1 MSPRPRPTCQS
12 PWRLRSA
19 LALLAIAGGRAACA
33 SNPHTEKLLLPLK
46 DGGAAAIAQPC
57 GQARSPIPAGVRAAA
72 GPALDPRRLRVVS
85 WNIHKG
91 EDDGWQADLGRY
103 VSENDLVLLQEAV
116 LSTPMRG
123 VIERAGH
130 DWRMSGAFSVKGEE
144 RGVLVAARASPVD
157 GCVLREPEP
166 LFRVPKSAL
175 VTRFPL
181 VGTSQT
187 LAVSNLHGINFT
199 VVLLGSFR
207 SQLEAVAKEL
217 QGHDGPIV
225 FAGDF
230 NTWTEGRHAILQEVA
245 ERLKLKPV
253 QVSPDGRRRTLGLPL
268 DHLYVRG
275 FSVVEAKA
283 PEVKS
288 SDHNPILVT
297 LAAVP

>member
-1 MSPRPRPTCQS
+1 MQPCSQAPGPL
-12 PWRLRSA
+12 PWRLPFALLLA
-19 LALLAIAGGRAACA
+19 LAVAACSA
-33 SNPHTEKLLLPLK
+33 VPEDDQLLLPLQ
-46 DGGAAAIAQPC
+46 DGGAATLAQPC
-57 GQARSPIPAGVRAAA
+57 GKPRQALAPGAGPRSPG
-72 GPALDPRRLRVVS
+72 ALDARQLRVVS

-91 EDDGWQADLGRY
+91 VDIGWQADLTRY
-103 VSENDLVLLQEAV
+103 ASENDLVLLQEAV
-116 LSTPMRG
+116 LSAPMRG

-130 DWRMSGAFSVKGEE
+130 DWRMSGAFSVKDEP
-144 RGVLVAARASPVD
+144 RGVMVAARVSPID
-157 GCVLREPEP
+157 SCVLREFEP
-166 LFRVPKSAL
+166 LFRLPKSAL

-181 VGTSQT
+181 AGTNKT

-230 NTWTEGRHAILQEVA
+230 NTWTDERHAILESVA
-245 ERLKLKPV
+245 TRLGLTAVNV
-253 QVSPDGRRRTLGLPL
+253 QPDGRRRTLGMPL

-275 FSVVEAKA
+275 FSVVSAKA

-297 LAAVP
+297 LAATP

>member
-1 MSPRPRPTCQS
+1 MHPHNHRPGSSPRRS
-12 PWRLRSA
+12 RLTSLVA
-19 LALLAIAGGRAACA
+19 LVAAAVVAACSA
-33 SNPHTEKLLLPLK
+33 TPEEERLLMPLP
-46 DGGAAAIAQPC
+46 DGSATAVAQPC
-57 GQARSPIPAGVRAAA
+57 GRDRAPTPPAARAA
-72 GPALDPRRLRVVS
+72 GALDITRLRVVS

-91 EDDGWQADLGRY
+91 EDDGWQADLARY
-103 VSENDLVLLQEAV
+103 AGENDLVLLQEAV
-116 LSTPMRG
+116 LSAPMRG

-130 DWRMSGAFSVKGEE
+130 DWRMSGAFSVRGED
-144 RGVLVAARASPVD
+144 RGVLVAARVSPVD
-157 GCVLREPEP
+157 GCVLREFEP
-166 LFRVPKSAL
+166 LFRLPKSAL

-181 VGTSQT
+181 AGTSKT

-230 NTWTEGRHAILQEVA
+230 NTWTDERHAILESVTT
-245 ERLKLKPV
+245 KLGLTAVPV
-253 QVSPDGRRRTLGLPL
+253 NPDGRRRTLGLPL

-275 FSVVEAKA
+275 FSVLSAKA

-297 LAAVP
+297 LAATP

>member
-1 MSPRPRPTCQS
+1 MQHSPQAPS
-12 PWRLRSA
+12 PCHWRSPLTLL
-19 LALLAIAGGRAACA
+19 LALTLVAC
-33 SNPHTEKLLLPLK
+33 SVVPDDDQLLMPLR
-46 DGGAAAIAQPC
+46 DGGAATLAQPC
-57 GQARSPIPAGVRAAA
+57 GQPRQAVAPGAA
-72 GPALDPRRLRVVS
+72 PSTPVALDARQLRVVS

-91 EDDGWQADLGRY
+91 VDVGWQADLTRY
-103 VSENDLVLLQEAV
+103 ANESDLLLLQEAV
-116 LSTPMRG
+116 LSAPMRS

-130 DWRMSGAFSVKGEE
+130 DWRMTGAFSVKDVP

-157 GCVLREPEP
+157 SCVLREFEP
-166 LFRVPKSAL
+166 LFKLPKSAL
-175 VTRFPL
+175 VTRYPL
-181 VGTSQT
+181 AGTSKT

-199 VVLLGSFR
+199 VLFLGSFR

-230 NTWTEGRHAILQEVA
+230 NTWTA
-245 ERLKLKPV
+245 ERHTILESVANQLGLSA
-253 QVSPDGRRRTLGLPL
+253 VSVNPDGRRRTLGRPL

-275 FSVVEAKA
+275 FTVVSAKA

-297 LAAVP
+297 LAAKP